1 MYIWKTGELVAELSK
16 GEMTQWEMA
25 QYLIAT
31 TVVWYIFGGVYYD
44 PSDIEISEWIIS
56 LILAAIAATGIY
68 YCFTVNRKYGNKD
81 FIVRF
86 TILSWPTTIRWILIA
101 VAVYILMAIVFRGYL
116 KISTD
121 SLWFVALY
129 EVSLEAT
136 YFWILSNYIKMTGVH
151 VKEI

>member
-1 MYIWKTGELVAELSK
+1 MYIWKTGELVSELSE
-16 GEMTQWEMA
+16 GGMSQWEMTK
-25 QYLIAT
+25 YLIAT

-44 PSDIEISEWIIS
+44 PSDIEISEWIVS
-56 LILAAIAATGIY
+56 LIVTAIAVTGIY

-101 VAVYILMAIVFRGYL
+101 VAVYILMAILFRGYL
-116 KISTD
+116 KTSTD
-121 SLWFVALY
+121 SLWFETLY
-129 EVSLEAT
+129 EATLEVI
-136 YFWILSNYIKMTGVH
+136 YFWMLSNYIKMTGIH